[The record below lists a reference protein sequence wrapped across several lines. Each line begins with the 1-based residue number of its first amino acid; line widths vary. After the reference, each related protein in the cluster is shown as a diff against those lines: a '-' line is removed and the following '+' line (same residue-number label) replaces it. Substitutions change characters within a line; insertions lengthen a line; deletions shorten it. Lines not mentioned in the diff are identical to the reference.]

1 MLKQT
6 GFKTH
11 LMLLCAM
18 MILGQS
24 ISVFPIRFDENAV
37 FHYLFSFI
45 TGLFFMLITSFATK
59 KFFSLKRNTPLKK
72 AVCVIVYLRIAVYSL
87 VTFADCLFDFKHVIK
102 KILFFGSDLI
112 GVLMFCATVLYFL
125 AHRQENILKFSLIS
139 AVVCLAVVLFFSV
152 FLFENYHFKNLYI
165 KELPDI
171 KTAASGVI
179 PLLRKA
185 FLPTGL
191 LYFYK
196 HFTGLCCR
204 KGVLIKG
211 YILGGIFL
219 SVALLCPILIF
230 GTEFIGRLEFP
241 FNSAVTT
248 LSIGRLFSRLDGIMY
263 VVYFVA
269 ALLKSVVCIFV
280 GIKSL
285 KEVAIILGIKKST
298 AKSGK
303 NPLFANRG

>member
-1 MLKQT
+1 MEKQS

-11 LMLLCAM
+11 LMFLCAM

-24 ISVFPIRFDENAV
+24 ISIFPIKLDENAV
-37 FHYLFSFI
+37 FHYLFSFF
-45 TGLFFMLITSFATK
+45 TGLFFMIISSFATK
-59 KFFSLKRNTPLKK
+59 QFFALKRNTPLKK
-72 AVCVIVYLRIAVYSL
+72 AVCVIVYLRIAVYGF
-87 VTFADCLFDFKHVIK
+87 VTFADCLFDFKEVISK
-102 KILFFGSDLI
+102 VLFFSSGFI
-112 GVLMFCATVLYFL
+112 GVLIFCGAVFCFL

-139 AVVCLAVVLFFSV
+139 AVFCLAVILFFGI

-165 KELPDI
+165 KELPEI
-171 KTAASGVI
+171 KTTVSGVV
-179 PLLRKA
+179 PLLRKI

-219 SVALLCPILIF
+219 SAALLCPILIF
-230 GTEFIGRLEFP
+230 GTEFIGELEFP

-263 VVYFVA
+263 VVYFIS
-269 ALLKSVVCIFV
+269 ALLKSVVCLFV

-285 KEVAIILGIKKST
+285 KEVAIILDLKKST
-298 AKSGK
+298 AKTGK
-303 NPLFANRG
+303 NSLFANRG

>member
-1 MLKQT
+1 MQNPT

-11 LMLLCAM
+11 LMFLCAM

-24 ISVFPIRFDENAV
+24 ISVFPISLDDNAV
-37 FHYLFSFI
+37 FHYLFSFVL
-45 TGLFFMLITSFATK
+45 GFMIILIASFATK
-59 KFFSLKRNTPLKK
+59 KFFGLKKNTPLKK
-72 AVCVIVYLRIAVYSL
+72 AVCVIVYLRIAVYA
-87 VTFADCLFDFKHVIK
+87 VVVFFDCLFDFKDVISK
-102 KILFFGSDLI
+102 VLFFGSDLI
-112 GVLMFCATVLYFL
+112 GVLIFCVAVFYFL

-139 AVVCLAVVLFFSV
+139 AVLCLAVILFFSI

-171 KTAASGVI
+171 KTATSGVI

-196 HFTGLCCR
+196 HFTGLNTR
-204 KGVLIKG
+204 KGVLVKG
-211 YILGGIFL
+211 YILGGLFL
-219 SVALLCPILIF
+219 SAALLCPILIF

-248 LSIGRLFSRLDGIMY
+248 LSIGRLFSRLDGVMY
-263 VVYFVA
+263 VVYFVS

-280 GIKSL
+280 AIKSL
-285 KEVAIILGIKKST
+285 KEVAIILGIKKLT
-298 AKSGK
+298 AKTGK